1 MRGGPG
7 RRRPHRRRRRHP
19 PTRRTYRRLGHGD
32 RVSWLAAGIR
42 RIPSWSKDTAGIQPT
57 GPLPRQLPSHPSGRR
72 HAQGRHRF
80 PGSEFLQA
88 LDDLDTGATFD
99 FAVNLVTLSREM
111 EFVRNDRAKGNIDD
125 QFTQRRDVAT
135 ATPN

>member
-1 MRGGPG
+1 MEK
-7 RRRPHRRRRRHP
+7 
-19 PTRRTYRRLGHGD
+19 RL
-32 RVSWLAAGIR
+32 RVSDPQGRYPDSYQAILPVVDMPKAGIV
-42 RIPSWSKDTAGIQPT
+42 
-57 GPLPRQLPSHPSGRR
+57 
-72 HAQGRHRF
+72 F

-111 EFVRNDRAKGNIDD
+111 EFVRTTAPKATSTTNSPSAA
-125 QFTQRRDVAT
+125 TSAT

>member
-1 MRGGPG
+1 MSNPDGLYPDSYQAIL
-7 RRRPHRRRRRHP
+7 PVVDMP
-19 PTRRTYRRLGHGD
+19 K
-32 RVSWLAAGIR
+32 AGIV
-42 RIPSWSKDTAGIQPT
+42 
-57 GPLPRQLPSHPSGRR
+57 
-72 HAQGRHRF
+72 F

-125 QFTQRRDVAT
+125 QFTQRRDVRNGDARTDLPPPANSPNTT
-135 ATPN
+135 ASSKPTSTNAPWRPLS